1 MKNLRVIGTAVF
13 AALATIAGTASAQ
26 TPSAGPPPPPPA
38 AMPAAKPAAAPA
50 PAPVAAKPAAAPAP
64 APVAAAKTAAATPA
78 AAKPTAA
85 APAGAKPAAAPVAAA
100 APPPPPAPKPASELD
115 QLKMFEGTWR
125 CDGKQPAG
133 PMGPEQVYKSTFKGK
148 KDVDNFWLAF
158 AYNQKKSK
166 VHTMPIS
173 AKGYLGYDPAAKKYV
188 TLGVDNMGGSMSESS
203 PGWEADKLTFSGDGQ
218 MGGQKISFRETY
230 TKTSDKTMVW
240 SGEMKMGKDWIPV
253 GTDTCKK

>member
-1 MKNLRVIGTAVF
+1 MKHLRTIGTAVF
-13 AALATIAGTASAQ
+13 AALATLAGSAAAQ
-26 TPSAGPPPPPPA
+26 TPTAGPPPPPPA
-38 AMPAAKPAAAPA
+38 ALPAAKPAAAPA
-50 PAPVAAKPAAAPAP
+50 P
-64 APVAAAKTAAATPA
+64 TPA

-85 APAGAKPAAAPVAAA
+85 APAAAKPAAAPAAAKPAVAAA
-100 APPPPPAPKPASELD
+100 PAAPPAPAPKPAAELD
-115 QLKMFEGTWR
+115 QLKMFEGTWK

-133 PMGPEQVYKSTFKGK
+133 PMGPEQIYKSSFKGK

-158 AYNQKKSK
+158 EYTQKKSK
-166 VHTMPIS
+166 VHAMPIS

-188 TLGVDNMGGSMSESS
+188 TLGVDNMGGSVTESS
-203 PGWEADKLTFSGDGQ
+203 PGWEADKLTFVGDGQ

-230 TKTSDKTMVW
+230 TKKSDKEMVW

>member
-13 AALATIAGTASAQ
+13 AALATVASSAGAQ

-50 PAPVAAKPAAAPAP
+50 PAPVAAAKPAAAPAP
-64 APVAAAKTAAATPA
+64 APA
-78 AAKPTAA
+78 AAKPA
-85 APAGAKPAAAPVAAA
+85 APAPVVAA

>member
-13 AALATIAGTASAQ
+13 AALATVASTAGAQ

-50 PAPVAAKPAAAPAP
+50 PAPVAAKPAAAP
-64 APVAAAKTAAATPA
+64 VAAAKPATAQAP
-78 AAKPTAA
+78 
-85 APAGAKPAAAPVAAA
+85 APAGAKPAAPVAAA
-100 APPPPPAPKPASELD
+100 APPPPPAPKPAAELD
-115 QLKMFEGTWR
+115 QLKMFEGTWK

-148 KDVDNFWLAF
+148 KDVENFWLAF
-158 AYNQKKSK
+158 EYSQKKSK

-188 TLGVDNMGGSMSESS
+188 TLGVDNMGGSMSETS

-230 TKTSDKTMVW
+230 TKTGDKTMVW

>member
-13 AALATIAGTASAQ
+13 AALATVASSAGAQ

-50 PAPVAAKPAAAPAP
+50 PAPVAAAKPAAAPAP
-64 APVAAAKTAAATPA
+64 APA
-78 AAKPTAA
+78 AAKPA
-85 APAGAKPAAAPVAAA
+85 APAPVVAA

-230 TKTSDKTMVW
+230 TKKSDKEMIW